1 MECML
6 ASQRPYSD
14 RNYGG
19 SDVYRVP
26 AGRTEAFPVQRRGRG
41 ARTVYRG
48 VRRIDRGPLRGR
60 RPRRGIRAAAL
71 VVAMLTIGAIAL
83 SSWRNGGPTAPVAAG
98 WDALTAPRSTPKREW
113 RRGAIPHLYQIDP
126 VWATEPYAGGTIGEN
141 GCGPTC
147 LAMVYV
153 ALTGRTNRGPVEMAR
168 LSEDAGFTVDGMTSW
183 ELMTVGAAQLGMV
196 GEEMPADA
204 GRVSEALAAGVPII
218 ASVRPGDFTTTGHF
232 IVLAGIDESGRLVVR
247 DPNSRNRSEKTWD
260 IERVLL
266 QCSNLWS
273 FRLA

>member
-1 MECML
+1 M
-6 ASQRPYSD
+6 
-14 RNYGG
+14 
-19 SDVYRVP
+19 
-26 AGRTEAFPVQRRGRG
+26 
-41 ARTVYRG
+41 
-48 VRRIDRGPLRGR
+48 RGR

-113 RRGAIPHLYQIDP
+113 SRGAIPHLYQIDP
-126 VWATEPYAGGTIGEN
+126 AWATEPYAGGTIGEN

>member
-14 RNYGG
+14 GNYGG

-113 RRGAIPHLYQIDP
+113 SRGAIPHLYQIDP
-126 VWATEPYAGGTIGEN
+126 AWLPSRTPAAPLVKTGAG
-141 GCGPTC
+141 P
-147 LAMVYV
+147 
-153 ALTGRTNRGPVEMAR
+153 R
-168 LSEDAGFTVDGMTSW
+168 
-183 ELMTVGAAQLGMV
+183 
-196 GEEMPADA
+196 
-204 GRVSEALAAGVPII
+204 
-218 ASVRPGDFTTTGHF
+218 ASPWYMWR
-232 IVLAGIDESGRLVVR
+232 
-247 DPNSRNRSEKTWD
+247 
-260 IERVLL
+260 
-266 QCSNLWS
+266 
-273 FRLA
+273 